1 MRSLFAGTIRSVVRR
16 DQPCQ
21 DEYRRMIDD
30 VAGVRVATLE
40 EIAALPGFSTRL
52 AARIL
57 EHLPS

>member
-16 DQPCQ
+16 DQPCR
-21 DEYRRMIDD
+21 DEYRRLIID
-30 VAGVRVATLE
+30 GVGGRIAVPE